1 MTKGKTHYWRSDL
14 EMFARC
20 FERHAQRKLHKA
32 GRENTYLTGLSAG
45 SLTTEKG
52 LWPTDEETDAMAPF
66 FEKVFAEFKTSGLL
80 EKMMRWAEED
90 SLRKAAFTVPKK
102 RFVVGDIR

>member
-1 MTKGKTHYWRSDL
+1 
-14 EMFARC
+14 
-20 FERHAQRKLHKA
+20 
-32 GRENTYLTGLSAG
+32 
-45 SLTTEKG
+45 
-52 LWPTDEETDAMAPF
+52 MAPF